1 MSNQSNN
8 QYNNHVSP
16 ALLQAIDLFSGLD
29 TAALEALAGKM
40 QLKRFNKKDTVL
52 SRKESDRG
60 VYFIA
65 AGSVRVTS
73 FSSSGKETSYHDKR
87 AGEMFGELSAID
99 GEPRAAD
106 IVVTADASLLYLSH
120 QQFNELVQSSPEVN
134 QRLVSGLVG
143 EVRSLT
149 QRVYE
154 FSALSVRYRIYAEVA
169 RIAQRESGAS
179 TDGPIELHEFPTHAE
194 LATRVTTTR
203 EAVTREISRLADMEL
218 VVKSDDS
225 LIIPSLARLLAILP
239 DK

>member
-1 MSNQSNN
+1 MSNQ
-8 QYNNHVSP
+8 YNHHVSP
-16 ALLQAIDLFSGLD
+16 ALVQAIDLFSGLD
-29 TAALEALAGKM
+29 TAVLESLAGKM

-52 SRKESDRG
+52 SRNEMDRG

-65 AGSVRVTS
+65 TGSVRVTS
-73 FSSSGKETSYHDKR
+73 FSSSGKETSYHDKG

-99 GEPRAAD
+99 GQPRAAD

-134 QRLVSGLVG
+134 QRLIKGLIG

-169 RIAQRESGAS
+169 RIAQRATDAHGAA
-179 TDGPIELHEFPTHAE
+179 DGPIELHEFPTHAE

-203 EAVTREISRLADMEL
+203 EAVTREISRLAEMEL
-218 VVKSDDS
+218 VVKSDDL